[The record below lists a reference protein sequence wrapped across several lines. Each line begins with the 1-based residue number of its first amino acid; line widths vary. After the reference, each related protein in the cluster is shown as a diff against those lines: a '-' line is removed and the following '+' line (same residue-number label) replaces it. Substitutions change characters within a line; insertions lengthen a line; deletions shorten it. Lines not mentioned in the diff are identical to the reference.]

1 MSNALDNGGGFGSV
15 GSVVVKTTSGVG
27 FSPEHW
33 ADRALERIVH
43 VSGESDSPIRMQA
56 EAFRESV
63 REVLVYYIKQAIKSD
78 RTTLFNEFKNQNHA
92 DMAEILR
99 TL

>member
-1 MSNALDNGGGFGSV
+1 MNNALDNGGGRMSPGV
-15 GSVVVKTTSGVG
+15 VVVKTTSGVG

-33 ADRALERIVH
+33 ADRALNKIVQ
-43 VSGESDSPIRMQA
+43 VSGESDSPIRQQA
-56 EAFRESV
+56 EAFKESV
-63 REVLVYYIKQAIKSD
+63 RLVLIYYIKQAIKSD
-78 RTTLFNEFKNQNHA
+78 RTTLFNEFNNQNHA

>member
-1 MSNALDNGGGFGSV
+1 MSLDNGGITGSV

-27 FSPEHW
+27 FTPEHW
-33 ADRALERIVH
+33 ADRALEKIVY
-43 VSGESDSPIRMQA
+43 VSGESDSPVRMQA
-56 EAFRESV
+56 EAFRDSIRGV
-63 REVLVYYIKQAIKSD
+63 IVYYMKQAIKSD